1 MENAKA
7 LISRTNFEVANAH
20 WPSPPLGAF
29 FLKFHQTLHVSV
41 PLRSHLAMAGNLDK
55 LAANKLTALL
65 GITLVTE
72 P

>member
-1 MENAKA
+1 
-7 LISRTNFEVANAH
+7 
-20 WPSPPLGAF
+20 
-29 FLKFHQTLHVSV
+29 
-41 PLRSHLAMAGNLDK
+41 MAGNLDK